1 MSILWD
7 ISRACLYEKRG
18 AIVPKV
24 SVIIPCYNQEKYLE
38 TCLNSVLS
46 QSLSDIEVL
55 CVDDGSTD
63 GTGDILAQYAARD
76 DRLHLLSQK
85 NKGASFCRNRAID
98 QARGEYLIFCDSD
111 DIYPDTAIIERLYC
125 AGVEHDAKA
134 VAGSYSI
141 FNETDNEVRY
151 DFDGLLWGQSFK
163 REGFVSFLDYQFDYG
178 FTRFMFRSREI
189 KNSGIRFA
197 PYSRFEDPP
206 FLVALLGYLE
216 MFYAIPDV
224 VYQARVGYKQ
234 VVWDSSAQVDLLKG
248 LSDNLRYSR
257 IHRLKNLHEL
267 TVRRIEEE
275 YAGVFYWSLIDE
287 MVFSAIV
294 RANGEVSPELL
305 SSSFQGRVVDGFLLL
320 KPMEQQVANAQK
332 WNKDIQDL
340 HGAVLAERADKENA
354 WERLKDAGR
363 ELAAVYDSTTWRIG
377 SVFTAVPR
385 WFRDFGRKV

>member
-1 MSILWD
+1 
-7 ISRACLYEKRG
+7 
-18 AIVPKV
+18 
-24 SVIIPCYNQEKYLE
+24 
-38 TCLNSVLS
+38 
-46 QSLSDIEVL
+46 
-55 CVDDGSTD
+55 
-63 GTGDILAQYAARD
+63 
-76 DRLHLLSQK
+76 
-85 NKGASFCRNRAID
+85 
-98 QARGEYLIFCDSD
+98 
-111 DIYPDTAIIERLYC
+111 
-125 AGVEHDAKA
+125 
-134 VAGSYSI
+134 
-141 FNETDNEVRY
+141 
-151 DFDGLLWGQSFK
+151 
-163 REGFVSFLDYQFDYG
+163 
-178 FTRFMFRSREI
+178 
-189 KNSGIRFA
+189 
-197 PYSRFEDPP
+197 
-206 FLVALLGYLE
+206 
-216 MFYAIPDV
+216 
-224 VYQARVGYKQ
+224 
-234 VVWDSSAQVDLLKG
+234 
-248 LSDNLRYSR
+248 
-257 IHRLKNLHEL
+257 LKNLHEL